1 MITSMRRIEIMEREK
16 CVEEIEKEKNGEKEE
31 STGVRVKSVCKRERE
46 MERGIE
52 RSRESEEQIE
62 RESIK

>member
-46 MERGIE
+46 RER
-52 RSRESEEQIE
+52 
-62 RESIK
+62 